1 MSLRTPGLPV
11 EAARQGLRLW
21 TRHDRAAP
29 DFGLHKLLRVDTEG
43 AVLADGHLGVP
54 EGAVRAALYGVTK
67 APQLLETENDRDLLW
82 GGQPVLRRE
91 PAADAGGLWAWRW
104 YDLAA
109 DLDAP
114 DPAGSV
120 LVRAAP
126 YDYPT
131 AVREARYARM
141 AALTSGGTAAHLRA
155 LRAADHLCQ
164 VRAVGNCARFAIC
177 TQPGD
182 GAWLAT
188 CIRCRGREPAV
199 GVTAALAWL
208 G

>member
-1 MSLRTPGLPV
+1 VPLRTPGLPV
-11 EAARQGLRLW
+11 EASRQGLWLW

-29 DFGLHKLLRVDTEG
+29 DFGLHKLLRVDTDA
-43 AVLADGHLGVP
+43 AVLADGNLGVP
-54 EGAVRAALYGVTK
+54 EGAVRAALYGVAK
-67 APQLLETENDRDLLW
+67 APQLLETEDDRALLW
-82 GGQPVLRRE
+82 DGRPVLRRE

-104 YDLAA
+104 YDVAA

-114 DPAGSV
+114 APAGTV
-120 LVRAAP
+120 LVTAAP

-141 AALTSGGTAAHLRA
+141 AALTGGGPAAHLQA
-155 LRAADHLCQ
+155 LREADHLCQ
-164 VRAVGNCARFAIC
+164 VRAVANCARFAIC
-177 TQPGD
+177 TQPAD
-182 GAWLAT
+182 GARVAT
-188 CIRCRGREPAV
+188 CIRCRGLDPAV